1 MKNCLLLTF
10 AIVVIMFSFQAVA
23 TPTCRFHPAIDGDA
37 SISENIK
44 GHPAQDSYTY
54 LVKRDLFGDGT
65 NYVIYPVY
73 SKDWLLTAGRLR
85 ELVARDKANVIGDLD
100 VPIRITVVQSPKD
113 ANDFKPIED
122 QQRICAQ

>member
-1 MKNCLLLTF
+1 MKKWLLPTF
-10 AIVVIMFSFQAVA
+10 IIAEIMFSFSAIA
-23 TPTCRFHPAIDGDA
+23 APTCRFHPAIDGDA

-65 NYVIYPVY
+65 NYVVYPVY

-85 ELVARDKANVIGDLD
+85 ELVARDRANVIGALEIP
-100 VPIRITVVQSPKD
+100 VKITVVQSPKN
-113 ANDFKPIED
+113 AHDFKPIENE
-122 QQRICAQ
+122 QRVCSQ